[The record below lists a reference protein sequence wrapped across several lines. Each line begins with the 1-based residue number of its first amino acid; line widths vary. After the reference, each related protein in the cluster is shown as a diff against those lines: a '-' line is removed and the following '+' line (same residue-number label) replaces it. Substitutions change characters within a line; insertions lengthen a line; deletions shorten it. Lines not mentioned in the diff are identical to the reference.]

1 MRESKF
7 YLYLGL
13 GVLAFSLIWL
23 VLVFLQIEGDL
34 GSFANTPR
42 TIPFFLGL
50 CMSILGIV
58 FLYQYKVGYV
68 PKNKAEP
75 LQKNE
80 FRNIFFCIVVF
91 VSYSYLLRYF
101 GFLISTPII
110 VFFIT
115 RFLLNEK
122 SWKLNFLFP
131 VTITGMIYFIFII
144 LLKSSLPRGELF

>member
-50 CMSILGIV
+50 CMGILGIV